1 MLQASPPAV
10 DPPPPEL
17 LDRPQPP
24 DLSPMGSGLPGGWG
38 GGGALRRRSSGGGP
52 QGGGGGG
59 YGGGGGGDGGRGGG
73 GGGGG
78 FSPSLESDAVQQ
90 GMPCG
95 MTSSIERRKV
105 EQNS

>member
-10 DPPPPEL
+10 DPPPPGL
-17 LDRPQPP
+17 LDRTQPP

-59 YGGGGGGDGGRGGG
+59 DGGGGS
-73 GGGGG
+73 
-78 FSPSLESDAVQQ
+78 SPSLESDAVQQ

-105 EQNS
+105 EQNF

>member
-10 DPPPPEL
+10 DPPPPGL

-52 QGGGGGG
+52 QGGGGGP
-59 YGGGGGGDGGRGGG
+59 
-73 GGGGG
+73 
-78 FSPSLESDAVQQ
+78 STSLEPGVEQEMPL
-90 GMPCG
+90 GMQ
-95 MTSSIERRKV
+95 TSLERRKV
-105 EQNS
+105 NNFWDCTKQKFVTNSLFL

>member
-17 LDRPQPP
+17 LDRTQPP

-59 YGGGGGGDGGRGGG
+59 DGGGG
-73 GGGGG
+73 
-78 FSPSLESDAVQQ
+78 SPSLESDAVQQ

>member
-59 YGGGGGGDGGRGGG
+59 DGGG

-78 FSPSLESDAVQQ
+78 SPSLEPDAVQQ

>member
-52 QGGGGGG
+52 QGGGEGGG
-59 YGGGGGGDGGRGGG
+59 PS
-73 GGGGG
+73 
-78 FSPSLESDAVQQ
+78 FSLEPGVEQ
-90 GMPCG
+90 GMALG
-95 MTSSIERRKV
+95 MPTSSIERRKV
-105 EQNS
+105 NEVSNTASKINCLKFWQPGF